1 MATYSR
7 REIHTTRVE
16 YLVPA
21 DDRFGACWVEVYKA
35 VSAAMQE
42 LVSLGLLEQG
52 REPSDDA
59 IKIRP
64 GDDEVIVYFDLDT
77 AYAERNR
84 SVSVYPEGGTA

>member
-7 REIHTTRVE
+7 REVRTTRVE
-16 YLVPA
+16 YFVPA
-21 DDRFGACWVEVYKA
+21 DASFGACWVEVYKA
-35 VSAAMQE
+35 VSAATQE

-64 GDDEVIVYFDLDT
+64 GDDEVVVYFNLDT
-77 AYAERNR
+77 AYAERRR
-84 SVSVYPEGGTA
+84 SVAVHPDGETA